1 MMAPFLGALM
11 IWDLDTNSFSR
22 SEPLVLLSISKL
34 SDDGALLG
42 CPDDYLDMISNSGK
56 DLFFNLSLL
65 YYRVET

>member
-1 MMAPFLGALM
+1 M
-11 IWDLDTNSFSR
+11 IWDLDTNSFFR

-34 SDDGALLG
+34 SEDGALLG
-42 CPDDYLDMISNSGK
+42 CPDDYLDMISNFGK

>member
-42 CPDDYLDMISNSGK
+42 CPDDDLDMISNSG
-56 DLFFNLSLL
+56 
-65 YYRVET
+65 